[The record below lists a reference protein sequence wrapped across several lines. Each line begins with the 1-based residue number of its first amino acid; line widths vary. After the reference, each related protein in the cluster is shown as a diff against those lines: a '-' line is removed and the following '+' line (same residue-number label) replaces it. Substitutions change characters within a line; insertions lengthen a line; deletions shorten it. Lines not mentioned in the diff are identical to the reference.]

1 MSNPNAVFKVK
12 CDWCEAN
19 AKGIAKDL
27 AEAGWKRI
35 LVQYPSGNGYVM
47 ACQLHQDQYTTK
59 VNGEIGKGFGFRTQ
73 IGGIT
78 LKGISLG
85 GKRKKVGL
93 EERSDFGVR
102 TASVAD
108 PATRMCGGMR
118 A

>member
-1 MSNPNAVFKVK
+1 MSTLILPDGSRRPAPDGGTVAELIKS
-12 CDWCEAN
+12 A
-19 AKGIAKDL
+19 APQL
-27 AEAGWKRI
+27 ASESVA
-35 LVQYPSGNGYVM
+35 
-47 ACQLHQDQYTTK
+47 AK